1 MQLLLHVFFG
11 TKTMNRKTKR
21 TTKKTEISDK
31 ELCDLV
37 KQASGVK
44 AVRMVSPSDVV
55 TASWVRL
62 KCQFG
67 CGGYGQ
73 CLVCPPFTPTPEQTR
88 AVLDSYQRVIL
99 IHFDSKADVKATVAD
114 LERTIFLHGAWKAFG
129 LGAGPCYFCK
139 ECDLKTKE
147 CRYPERARPSIE
159 ACGIDVFSTVR
170 KAGFPIEVV
179 RTRRQCPNYY
189 GMVLVD

>member
-1 MQLLLHVFFG
+1 
-11 TKTMNRKTKR
+11 MNRRVQKR
-21 TTKKTEISDK
+21 VRQKELSDK

-37 KQASGVK
+37 KQVTGVI
-44 AVRMVSPSDVV
+44 AVRMISTSDVE

-73 CLVCPPFTPTPEQTR
+73 CLVCPPFTPTPDQMR
-88 AVLDSYQRVIL
+88 VVLDSYSRAIL
-99 IHFDSKADVKATVAD
+99 IHFDAETDIKAAVAD
-114 LERTIFLHGAWKAFG
+114 LERTIFLRGAWKAFG

-139 ECDLKTKE
+139 QCELTSKE
-147 CRYPERARPSIE
+147 CRHPEQARPAME

-179 RTRRQCPNYY
+179 RNRRQCPNYY
-189 GMVLVD
+189 GLILVD